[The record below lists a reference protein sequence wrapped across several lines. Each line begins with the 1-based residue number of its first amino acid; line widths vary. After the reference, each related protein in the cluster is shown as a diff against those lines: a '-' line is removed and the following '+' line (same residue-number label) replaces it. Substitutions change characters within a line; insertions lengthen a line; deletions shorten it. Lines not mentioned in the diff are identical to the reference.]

1 MAIDPASLQEV
12 LALAQVCEDLARAA
26 LKVAQDQLR
35 AKQISQS
42 EFDQAFGDYG
52 LAMQKAR
59 DMYYQASH
67 DLAHSVAQG
76 ADCKALAAQTKAL
89 GESLGRLQ
97 KVEHVL
103 AISFGVVTL
112 VASIATAVGAPSEH
126 TLAGAANAAN
136 SLKTA
141 IGF

>member
-12 LALAQVCEDLARAA
+12 LALAQTCEDLARAA
-26 LKVAQDQLR
+26 LKVAQDHLR

-52 LAMQKAR
+52 VAMQKAR

-67 DLAHSVAQG
+67 GLAQSVAQG
-76 ADCKALAAQTKAL
+76 ADCKTLAAEAKTL
-89 GESLGRLQ
+89 GEALSHIQ

-103 AISFGVVTL
+103 TISFGVVTL
-112 VASIATAVGAPSEH
+112 VASIATAVGTPGKA
-126 TLAGAANAAN
+126 TLEAALDAALT
-136 SLKTA
+136 LKTA
-141 IGF
+141 VTG